1 MWVLMP
7 EFFLIGCFTFYF
19 VLSLSRV
26 PWRIRP
32 LSKGLALLAFFL
44 TLITFGEQGEFFS
57 GALKVDT
64 FTQVFKAICAFGFFL
79 VFCLLKPEGED
90 HEEGYLHELY
100 GFLTLSLLGLMVL
113 VSAEDLLSLFIALEL
128 SSYCLYVILPLRK
141 GGYLGSVEGSL
152 KYVFFG
158 AVCSALAL
166 YGMGYLYA
174 LSGTTK
180 LGALVVEG
188 GLFSS
193 LGLLLFSVAFFFK
206 LSLFPFHFWAPDV
219 YQGASNSVA
228 AFIASVPK
236 VAALAVLLK
245 IIGLFPQESKGLK
258 DALWVIAV
266 LSMTFG
272 NLAALVQKDLK
283 RLMAYSGIAHG
294 GYVVLGLLEPGIEA
308 KVAVSFYALVYL
320 LMTLGVFL
328 VLVGV
333 SEKGKDVLIEDLSGL
348 YSRSPLFAFTLA
360 VSAFSLIGIPPTGG
374 FMGKLFLFVV
384 AYKAGHKLLVLIA
397 LVNTVLSL
405 FYYLNMVRL
414 AYSKESL
421 GPRSPLVLSTLDK
434 VLCLTVS
441 GLLLLLG
448 VFPSP
453 WTDFLYKVAV

>member
-1 MWVLMP
+1 MWALLP
-7 EFFLIGCFTFYF
+7 EWFLLASFTFYF

-26 PWRIRP
+26 RWKTPFI
-32 LSKGLALLAFFL
+32 STGLALLVFLL
-44 TLITFGEQGEFFS
+44 TLMTFGVKGEFFA
-57 GALKVDT
+57 GALKVDA
-64 FTQVFKAICAFGFFL
+64 FTQTFKAICAFGFFL
-79 VFCLLKPEGED
+79 VFCFLRPEKGES
-90 HEEGYLHELY
+90 EEGYLNELY

-113 VSAEDLLSLFIALEL
+113 VSAEDLLALFIALEL
-128 SSYCLYVILPLRK
+128 SSYSLYVVLPLRK
-141 GGYLGSVEGSL
+141 GGHVESVEGSL

-174 LSGTTK
+174 FSGTTK
-180 LGALVVEG
+180 LNALVLKG
-188 GLFSS
+188 GLFPS

-206 LSLFPFHFWAPDV
+206 LSLFPLHFWAPDV

-236 VAALAVLLK
+236 VAVLAVLLK
-245 IIGLFPQESKGLK
+245 VVGLFPQEAKGLK
-258 DALWVIAV
+258 ETLWVISA

-272 NLAALVQKDLK
+272 NLAALVQKDMK

-294 GYVVLGLLEPGIEA
+294 GYVVLGLLEQGVQA
-308 KVAVSFYALVYL
+308 KAAVSFYALVYL

-328 VLVGV
+328 VLVGI
-333 SEKGKDVLIEDLSGL
+333 SEKGRDVSVDDLSGL

-374 FMGKLFLFVV
+374 FMGKLFLFVT
-384 AYKAGHKLLVLIA
+384 AYKAGYKLLVLVA
-397 LVNTVLSL
+397 LINTVLSL
-405 FYYLNMVRL
+405 FYYLNLVRL
-414 AYSKESL
+414 AYSREAL
-421 GPRSPLVLSTLDK
+421 GTRDPIVLSPIDK
-434 VLCLTVS
+434 GVCFIVI

-453 WTDFLYKVAV
+453 WMGFLSEAMM